1 MTRTGALVLTV
12 MFLGACTTTPSITR
26 TKTTLGQVDM
36 EGLECRRDRQAGSNI
51 GRTICA
57 SPESWANYENVEAA
71 KSQAMLDD
79 IDENTDNRR
88 LYPGMRAD

>member
-1 MTRTGALVLTV
+1 MTRTGAMVLTV
-12 MFLGACTTTPSITR
+12 ILLGACTSTPSITR

-57 SPESWANYENVEAA
+57 TPASWANYENEGAA

-79 IDENTDNRR
+79 IDDSTDNRR